1 VALKDLVSDLS
12 NFNGRSQY
20 DGLDSQI
27 ENGVDYF
34 PNDDAPGFT
43 PKTDLESLY
52 KKANSVVPPNISGF
66 VPASDG
72 QLSQTWGSTFPTQF
86 KDGFLPIA
94 NAVSK
99 YNPPKNT
106 LTHLIE
112 PNISSGPEESIF
124 EPTFNLI
131 PGKGTKQLLAI
142 AHGSNFTSILSYFYN
157 DKIKGLG
164 PSKTLTIAPNLTTGP
179 TQPLWIPGLDDV
191 PQIPKAHGSDFMVT
205 PIKGF
210 ISRYDGESIGAGS
223 QTFSVA
229 RVPHTIN
236 NSLANQNANYTT
248 AKNEGPFTGVSN
260 FSVDTMK
267 SIYND
272 SSDIEDLFK
281 FKDGFGRDT
290 FKNVP
295 SGINENGNFGTTDFR
310 TIANKGPFKGNTT
323 HPIIL
328 RKPGSNWDNVLTESV
343 IGGTPG
349 NLIAGV
355 LGVVG
360 LLTRTSVGLAD
371 KSRVFRFMISSKGIA
386 FVAKQFAF
394 QALNPTL
401 ESKIYNPLSTL
412 GIAGASD
419 LLNGDL
425 RGLLRA
431 AGSFLFPTHVE
442 RHLPNPFMR
451 GASRYEE
458 ALELTGG
465 RLEFQ
470 SKAFGGLP
478 PLNIPILP
486 DGLKTG
492 NSAADNF
499 TQEKLREIAVKG
511 YNAVSSATS
520 AITFGKV
527 NPNKYLF
534 PISSAPKSL
543 EGGRPSFIGG
553 LDLAPADTLKAIE
566 KYKLGQTQGG
576 VTFNKQVTIME
587 EGRTPTSKVKTHIV
601 DNYSLLMNK
610 AKGDQDG
617 HEKYFSR
624 RNRKASKIN
633 RDIGQQKDGN
643 GSVDKI
649 NMIPY
654 KNDYGDLK
662 DFIKF
667 RFYDITNDKFII
679 FRAILEAITDTVT
692 PNYSEENYIG
702 RPDKVFVYQNVDRSI
717 SFTFSIYPK
726 TKQEFPVLIEKL
738 NHLVGLCYPT
748 FSQTE
753 RMQAPFMELT
763 MGDMFVDT
771 PGILTGLTV
780 TVEEA
785 STWELDEGL
794 QFPHFIKA
802 ACEFRHIGKYIP
814 DATGKH
820 YDLPSIQEVE
830 RGLTVAP
837 QQTTAG

>member
-1 VALKDLVSDLS
+1 MALKDLVSDLS

-20 DGLDSQI
+20 DGLDGQI

-34 PNDDAPGFT
+34 PDDTSGAKGFT
-43 PKTDLESLY
+43 PSTDLLTKYNKFMKDVRQSNTLPNQY
-52 KKANSVVPPNISGF
+52 DGQANISARNAG
-66 VPASDG
+66 VRINTNKLRLAYGTQGEYSEAEGVGISKTSHMLSNDN
-72 QLSQTWGSTFPTQF
+72 QLGIKLQPKFTSAFMTTPLA
-86 KDGFLPIA
+86 DY
-94 NAVSK
+94 VSN
-99 YNPPKNT
+99 YNPPVSDSLT
-106 LTHLIE
+106 LTV
-112 PNISSGPEESIF
+112 SKQDGSGNW
-124 EPTFNLI
+124 TF
-131 PGKGTKQLLAI
+131 
-142 AHGSNFTSILSYFYN
+142 
-157 DKIKGLG
+157 DD
-164 PSKTLTIAPNLTTGP
+164 
-179 TQPLWIPGLDDV
+179 TQ
-191 PQIPKAHGSDFMVT
+191 QIPKAITT
-205 PIKGF
+205 PF
-210 ISRYDGESIGAGS
+210 NNQVNFTSRYDGESVGAGS
-223 QTFSVA
+223 LTLTLPKEAFRKS
-229 RVPHTIN
+229 
-236 NSLANQNANYTT
+236 SEMLANVDT
-248 AKNEGPFTGVSN
+248 FRSI
-260 FSVDTMK
+260 FSVDTIK

-295 SGINENGNFGTTDFR
+295 AGMNENGNFGTTDFR

-360 LLTRTSVGLAD
+360 LLTRTSRDLAD
-371 KSRVFRFMISSKGIA
+371 KSRIFRFMISGKGIA

-419 LLNGDL
+419 LLQGNEG
-425 RGLLRA
+425 GLLRA

-442 RHLPNPFMR
+442 RHLPNPLMD

-458 ALELTGG
+458 ALDLTES
-465 RLEFQ
+465 RLKFQ
-470 SKAFGGLP
+470 SEAFRLP
-478 PLNIPILP
+478 PIKIPTP
-486 DGLKTG
+486 VVRTG
-492 NSAADNF
+492 NAVIDNF
-499 TQEKLREIAVKG
+499 AQEELRKIAIKG
-511 YNAVSSATS
+511 ASALSQAAAGTILLG
-520 AITFGKV
+520 A

-534 PISSAPKSL
+534 PISSAPKSV
-543 EGGRPSFIGG
+543 EGGRPVFIGTG
-553 LDLAPADTLKAIE
+553 LDLAPADARKAID
-566 KYKLGQTQGG
+566 KYKTGQTQGG
-576 VTFNKQVTIME
+576 VTFNKQASIM
-587 EGRTPTSKVKTHIV
+587 GVGDTLASKVTTHIV
-601 DNYSLLMNK
+601 DNYAMLMNK

-617 HEKYFSR
+617 YEK
-624 RNRKASKIN
+624 SKEGKEIN
-633 RDIGQQKDGN
+633 RDIGFQKNRN
-643 GSVDKI
+643 GDADKI
-649 NMIPY
+649 NMHPY
-654 KNDYGDLK
+654 GSEKGDVLPE

-702 RPDKVFVYQNVDRSI
+702 RPDKVFVYQNVDRTI

-726 TKQEFPVLIEKL
+726 TKQEMEPLITKL

-763 MGDMFVDT
+763 MGDMFKDT

-785 STWELDEGL
+785 STWEIDEGL

-802 ACEFRHIGKYIP
+802 ACEFRHIGSHIP
-814 DATGKH
+814 DARGKH
-820 YDLPSIQEVE
+820 YDLPSIKDRE

-837 QQTTAG
+837 QQTAAQQ

>member
-20 DGLDSQI
+20 DGLDGQI

-34 PNDDAPGFT
+34 PDDTSGAKGFT
-43 PKTDLESLY
+43 PSTDLLTKYNKFMKDVRQSNTLPNQYDEQ
-52 KKANSVVPPNISGF
+52 ANISARNAGVRINTNKLRLAYGTQGEYSEAEGVGISKTSHMLSIDNQLGIKVQPKF
-66 VPASDG
+66 TSDFMTTP
-72 QLSQTWGSTFPTQF
+72 LA
-86 KDGFLPIA
+86 DY
-94 NAVSK
+94 VSN
-99 YNPPKNT
+99 YNPPVSDSLT
-106 LTHLIE
+106 LTV
-112 PNISSGPEESIF
+112 SKQDGSGNW
-124 EPTFNLI
+124 TF
-131 PGKGTKQLLAI
+131 
-142 AHGSNFTSILSYFYN
+142 
-157 DKIKGLG
+157 DD
-164 PSKTLTIAPNLTTGP
+164 
-179 TQPLWIPGLDDV
+179 TQ
-191 PQIPKAHGSDFMVT
+191 QIPKAITT
-205 PIKGF
+205 PFNNQVKF
-210 ISRYDGESIGAGS
+210 TSRYEGEDVGAGS
-223 QTFSVA
+223 LTLTLPKEAFRKS
-229 RVPHTIN
+229 
-236 NSLANQNANYTT
+236 SEMLANVDT
-248 AKNEGPFTGVSN
+248 FRSI
-260 FSVDTMK
+260 FSVDTIK

-295 SGINENGNFGTTDFR
+295 AGMNENGNFGTTDFR

-328 RKPGSNWDNVLTESV
+328 RKPGSNWDNVLNESI
-343 IGGTPG
+343 IGGA
-349 NLIAGV
+349 AGDV
-355 LGVVG
+355 VAGALGVVG
-360 LLTRTSVGLAD
+360 LLTRTSRDLAD
-371 KSRVFRFMISSKGIA
+371 KSRIFRFMISSKGIS

-412 GIAGASD
+412 GIAGLSD
-419 LLNGDL
+419 LLSGDVG
-425 RGLLRA
+425 GLLRA
-431 AGSFLFPTHVE
+431 ASSFLFPTHVE
-442 RHLPNPFMR
+442 RHLPNPLMG

-492 NSAADNF
+492 NSAVDNF

-520 AITFGKV
+520 GIKFVGV

-534 PISSAPKSL
+534 PISSAPKSV
-543 EGGRPSFIGG
+543 EGGRPVFIGG
-553 LDLAPADTLKAIE
+553 PELAPADTLKAIE

-601 DNYSLLMNK
+601 DNYSILMNK
-610 AKGDQDG
+610 AEGRQDG

-633 RDIGQQKDGN
+633 RDIGLQKDGN

-667 RFYDITNDKFII
+667 RFYDITNDRFII

-726 TKQEFPVLIEKL
+726 TKKEFPVLMEKL
-738 NHLVGLCYPT
+738 NYLVGLCYPT

-753 RMQAPFMELT
+753 RMQAPFMQLT
-763 MGDMFVDT
+763 MGDMFADT

-785 STWELDEGL
+785 STWEIEDGL

-802 ACEFRHIGKYIP
+802 ACEFRHIGSHIP
-814 DATGKH
+814 DARGKH
-820 YDLPSIQEVE
+820 YDLGADKGFNKFGFDTPFGVDSRRNSE
-830 RGLTVAP
+830 TT
-837 QQTTAG
+837 QQ